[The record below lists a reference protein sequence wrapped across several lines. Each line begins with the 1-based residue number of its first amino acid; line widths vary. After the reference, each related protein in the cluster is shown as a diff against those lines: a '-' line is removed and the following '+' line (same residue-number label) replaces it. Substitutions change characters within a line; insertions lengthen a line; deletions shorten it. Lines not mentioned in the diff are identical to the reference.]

1 MLRFYQEITLIKTPE
16 ITPYFI
22 WSKLY
27 MQVHLAF
34 VEQQNPDETVNFGVS
49 FPEYRFQEKDGKSFG
64 HLGDKLRIFANTEQ
78 GFEQL
83 NLHKWLNR
91 LIDYVEIEPIE
102 PVPENVNGHLLVKRY
117 RAVTNLERLTR
128 RFMRRESTRL
138 GREISF
144 EEAKALQNE
153 RFVTEQNKRLAEGC
167 KITLSD
173 AEKHFNQ
180 PKVKELPF
188 IRLESK
194 STQKEFSLQI
204 EQLTVN
210 EPKEGTFSTYGLSS
224 QTTVPHW

>member
-1 MLRFYQEITLIKTPE
+1 MRFYQEITLIKTPE

-22 WSKLY
+22 WSKVY

-34 VEQQNPDETVNFGVS
+34 VEQQNPDETVNYGVS
-49 FPEYRFQEKDGKSFG
+49 FPAYHYVDREGANYGT
-64 HLGDKLRIFANTEQ
+64 LGDKLRIFAKSER
-78 GFEQL
+78 ELEKL
-83 NLHKWLNR
+83 NLQKWLQR
-91 LIDYVEIEPIE
+91 LADYVHIKSIQA
-102 PVPENVNGHLLVKRY
+102 VPDNITSHLLVKRY
-117 RAVTNLERLTR
+117 RAVTNLDRLTR
-128 RFMRRESTRL
+128 RFMRRESKRL

-153 RFVTEQNKRLAEGC
+153 RFVTEQNKRLSEGC

-173 AEKHFNQ
+173 AEKHFKQ